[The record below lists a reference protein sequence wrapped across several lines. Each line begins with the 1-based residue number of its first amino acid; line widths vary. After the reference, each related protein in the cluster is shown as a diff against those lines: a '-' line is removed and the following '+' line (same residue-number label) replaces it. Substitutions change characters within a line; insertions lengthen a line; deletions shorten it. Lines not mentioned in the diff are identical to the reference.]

1 MKFDKL
7 RQKLGMINPDTLGDV
22 LEGKIIL
29 TAEEQKEFDLFMAK
43 GRQMFAPTDEPDEYY
58 DGEICCRSGVSKV
71 DGTMIL
77 TFEVEQ
83 THTFKKKRISVD
95 MKAMQFLEWFGKE
108 DIDNLKKGIKQY
120 VDSQ

>member
-7 RQKLGMINPDTLGDV
+7 RKKLGMINPDTLGDV

-95 MKAMQFLEWFGKE
+95 MKAMQFLEWFGTE
-108 DIDNLKKGIKQY
+108 DIDNLKQGIKQY
-120 VDSQ
+120 VDSP